1 MPVELGSH
9 PSVAR
14 SGSEPTGSTGA
25 IPQGTHAA
33 GRWAGKGVSRH
44 TRHHIHTAD
53 MQERSW
59 FDTPAIK
66 GGGVFQY
73 SLLTLDQT
81 FNFHRNTN
89 LQVSSLHSFWMLPE
103 PRSSPTRIN

>member
-66 GGGVFQY
+66 GGG
-73 SLLTLDQT
+73 S
-81 FNFHRNTN
+81 FNI
-89 LQVSSLHSFWMLPE
+89 LY
-103 PRSSPTRIN
+103 